1 MSPDIF
7 AIKNLL
13 KEDKIW
19 NAAKH
24 HMENYHNTQVS
35 FSRKSRQNQKR
46 KNPSHLEKQQSRL

>member
-7 AIKNLL
+7 AIKNML

-24 HMENYHNTQVS
+24 HMENYHNSQVS
-35 FSRKSRQNQKR
+35 FQDNVG
-46 KNPSHLEKQQSRL
+46 KNLEKSAI

>member
-24 HMENYHNTQVS
+24 HMENYHNSQVS
-35 FSRKSRQNQKR
+35 FSRNRVGINLER
-46 KNPSHLEKQQSRL
+46 KNPAI